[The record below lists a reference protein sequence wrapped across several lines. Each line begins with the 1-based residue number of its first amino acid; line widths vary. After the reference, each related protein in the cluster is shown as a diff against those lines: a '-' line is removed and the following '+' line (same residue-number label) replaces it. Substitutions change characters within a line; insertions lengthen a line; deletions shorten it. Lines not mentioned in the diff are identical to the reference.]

1 MLLYEESKVLERA
14 VGEEAA
20 GVLAKVFERREA
32 VDRTELATKEDV
44 KALELRIQL
53 EIEKIRAEARE
64 TESRLTTQVE
74 QTKVRLQ
81 ADISQLR
88 IDTARDLREM
98 EMRMVIKLGGMLV
111 VGIGLIVTLQRLL

>member
-64 TESRLTTQVE
+64 TESRLITQVE
-74 QTKVRLQ
+74 QTKARLQ